1 MSDLKSSVLFVGA
14 LQGDFLKL
22 AQRMGGE
29 LAADVPAAQS
39 MQARNKAEVIV
50 VTGDALKKINLQEAL
65 SDKLG
70 ASPAAQL
77 ILLAPDLAAKD
88 FVTLTNRSR
97 IFKVI
102 KSGDLAQVE
111 LAIRQA
117 FEEFALLEQHRQ
129 LVALFNQQN
138 ESLLSMSEQLEDR
151 VKKRQAFLESAK
163 ARLISANR
171 QLELLESALI
181 VVYQASSTAQIEGE
195 LTRILR
201 EPLGVDRVHI
211 IAYGKNGPEELNLAV
226 NHVCKFPMDLEGAS
240 SGQLVIQLGTER
252 RLSERDHDLL
262 AQITASVSLALER
275 LRRFQEAETLKLQWQ
290 ATFDAISA
298 PVALIDQNYQVR
310 RANTA
315 FAEAAGLSSD
325 GVGGKKCY
333 EALFSRSSPCE
344 QCMMGTTFT
353 LPPFDRP
360 QSSTFIFNVTSH
372 RITEPF
378 AQSQADEASVPV
390 YVNTYRDI
398 GERHRLE
405 RQILESAKMAELGT
419 IGGSIAHELNNPL
432 SGIITFLQLMKMDL
446 KGNEPFFEDIIEMEA
461 GALRCKEII
470 QNLLGFSRK
479 QDLGQPD
486 DVELLSVIRR
496 AIGIVDLQ
504 ARSIGVEFDIQ
515 TSGLNLDI
523 KGYTNPLT
531 QAFVNLLQAWLDQV
545 LGFMKTRPISRP
557 RCSVVFKQSGARFH
571 VEMYLQ
577 MDHSQIKD
585 GASPATLPLPR
596 QDIQLGLKV
605 ATQIFVEHGGVL
617 EKFSEPT
624 TPETNPDT
632 STTAR
637 PIPFARL
644 VF

>member
-1 MSDLKSSVLFVGA
+1 MPDLKSSVLFVGS
-14 LQGDFLKL
+14 LPGEFQNL
-22 AQRMGGE
+22 AQRLGGE
-29 LAADVPAAQS
+29 LASDLAESRVAQS
-39 MQARNKAEVIV
+39 KNKAEVIV
-50 VTGDALKKINLQEAL
+50 VAGEALSKVDPQEAL
-65 SDKLG
+65 YELLG

-77 ILLAPDLAAKD
+77 ILLGPELGAKD
-88 FVTLTNRSR
+88 LVTLTNRSR

-102 KSGDLAQVE
+102 KSNDLAQVE
-111 LAIRQA
+111 LAVRQA

-129 LVALFNQQN
+129 LVELFNQQN
-138 ESLLSMSEQLEDR
+138 DSLTSMSEQLEDR
-151 VKKRQAFLESAK
+151 VRKRQTFLESAK
-163 ARLISANR
+163 AKLLSANR

-181 VVYQASSTAQIEGE
+181 VVYQASSLPQIESE
-195 LTRILR
+195 LLR
-201 EPLGVDRVHI
+201 VLGGPLGVRKVSI
-211 IAYGKNGPEELNLAV
+211 QS
-226 NHVCKFPMDLEGAS
+226 S
-240 SGQLVIQLGTER
+240 SGSHSGAAKNSDDQTHRFPLETPNSVSSSGHLAISLGNGHK
-252 RLSERDHDLL
+252 LSERDHDLL
-262 AQITASVSLALER
+262 TQITASVSLAVER

-298 PVALIDQNYQVR
+298 PVALIDRNYTVR

-315 FAEAAGLSSD
+315 FAEAAGLSSEA
-325 GVGGKKCY
+325 VGGRKCY
-333 EALFSRSSPCE
+333 EALFSRTTPCDP
-344 QCMMGTTFT
+344 CLMGTTFT
-353 LPPFDRP
+353 LPPFDRKNSP
-360 QSSTFIFNVTSH
+360 TRIFNVTSH
-372 RITEPF
+372 KIAEPVGQPEVDSG
-378 AQSQADEASVPV
+378 AV

-446 KGNEPFFEDIIEMEA
+446 KGDESFYEDILEMES

-479 QDLGQPD
+479 HDLGQPD
-486 DVELLSVIRR
+486 DIELISVIRR

-504 ARSIGVEFDIQ
+504 ARSIGVEFEIQ
-515 TSGLNLDI
+515 TGGQNLTV
-523 KGYTNPLT
+523 KGYANPLT

-545 LGFMKTRPISRP
+545 LGFIKASPISRP
-557 RCSVVFKQSGARFH
+557 RCVITFKQEGARFH
-571 VEMYLQ
+571 VDMQLQ
-577 MDHSQIKD
+577 MVRAPQSDQTAPTK
-585 GASPATLPLPR
+585 LPLPR

-617 EKFSEPT
+617 EKFTEHSAL
-624 TPETNPDT
+624 NT
-632 STTAR
+632 STTAS